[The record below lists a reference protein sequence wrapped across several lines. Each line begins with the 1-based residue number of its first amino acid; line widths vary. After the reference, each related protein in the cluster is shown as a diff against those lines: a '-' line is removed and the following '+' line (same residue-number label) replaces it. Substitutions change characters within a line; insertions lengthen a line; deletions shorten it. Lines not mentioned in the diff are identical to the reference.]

1 MPQKD
6 STKAQ
11 IEKLTKELN
20 LTRGALHDKD
30 IRISDLEKRVLCN
43 GCHPKP
49 CFGCIRERET
59 CKHRPYAKGD
69 HSCRYF
75 EGRKSEEAATVK
87 ENTDLKEAL
96 AALQVE
102 LNNERDIKFGLI
114 EAIRER
120 ERKNSVL
127 QGQFDHMVKI
137 TEEINSQREAL
148 RAALKAV
155 L

>member
-1 MPQKD
+1 MPPKGY
-6 STKAQ
+6 SVKKR
-11 IEKLTKELN
+11 IEELTKELAAAKASDEISRTAN
-20 LTRGALHDKD
+20 IHLKMKIDELNAGMAALKEE
-30 IRISDLEKRVLCN
+30 LARVRA
-43 GCHPKP
+43 P
-49 CFGCIRERET
+49 
-59 CKHRPYAKGD
+59 
-69 HSCRYF
+69 
-75 EGRKSEEAATVK
+75 VQ

-137 TEEINSQREAL
+137 TEEINIQREAL